1 MLKPVHILMV
11 EDNEGD
17 VLLTQLGLRD
27 AKIAVDLAVA
37 GDGVEAMEYLRRKGR
52 FGAAPRPDLIL
63 LDLNLPRMD
72 GREVLA
78 EVKADPELRNIP
90 VVVLTSSSAD
100 ADIEG
105 MYALHANCYVV
116 KPVGAKEFEKIVK
129 SINEFWLTV
138 VKLPNGA

>member
-1 MLKPVHILMV
+1 MV

-17 VLLTQLGLRD
+17 VLLTQLALKD
-27 AKIAVDLAVA
+27 AKFAVDMAVV
-37 GDGVEAMEYLRRKGR
+37 GDGVEAMDYLRKKGK
-52 FGAAPRPDLIL
+52 FADVHRPDLIL

-78 EVKADPELRNIP
+78 AVKADPELGKIP

-100 ADIEG
+100 ADVERVYG
-105 MYALHANCYVV
+105 LHANCYVV

-129 SINEFWLTV
+129 SINEFWLTI

>member
-1 MLKPVHILMV
+1 MEPVHILMV

-27 AKIAVDLAVA
+27 AKIAVDLTVVK
-37 GDGVEAMEYLRRKGR
+37 DGVEAMEYLRRKGK

-72 GREVLA
+72 GRELLA
-78 EVKADPELRNIP
+78 EVNADPELRKIP

-100 ADIEG
+100 ADVEG